1 MRVGVDRAEADGIAS
16 LTLRNEGR
24 RNALAVDLL
33 DDLDRELDDLE
44 SAAAIRVVVING
56 HGSAFSV
63 GADLAAPPERRT
75 LRGDSVTADLARL
88 RRVGRIAE
96 RLHRLPQVTVAAVNG
111 ACAGAGLSLALACD
125 LRIAT
130 EAAVLN
136 TAFLS
141 AGLSGDLGGIW
152 FATRILGQ
160 ARARELF
167 LLPGRLPAREALA
180 AGLVTRVSS
189 DESFATDVATLTARL
204 AAAAPQAVRALKG
217 NLRDADAMPLTD
229 YLDVESERMV
239 ATFHTDDARE
249 AARAFLE
256 RRAPVF
262 TGAPAEAR
270 TPRAGRDGR

>member
-1 MRVGVDRAEADGIAS
+1 MPAGVDRAKLDGIAT

-24 RNALAVDLL
+24 HNALAIDLF
-33 DDLDRELDDLE
+33 DDLDRELNELE
-44 SAAAIRVVVING
+44 STPEIRVVVITG

-63 GADLAAPPERRT
+63 GADLAAPPGRRT
-75 LRGDSVTADLARL
+75 LRGDSPAADLTRL

-96 RLHRLPQVTVAAVNG
+96 RLHRLPQATVAAVNG

-130 EAAVLN
+130 ETAVFN
-136 TAFLS
+136 TAFLR

-152 FATRILGQ
+152 FASRLLGQ

-167 LLPGRLPAREALA
+167 LLPGRLPAREAHA
-180 AGLVTRVSS
+180 AGLVTRLSAE
-189 DESFATDVATLTARL
+189 ESFAADLATLTARL
-204 AAAAPQAVRALKG
+204 AASAPRALRAMKD
-217 NLRDADAMPLTD
+217 NLHDADSMPLAE

-239 ATFHTDDARE
+239 ATFHTNDARE

-256 RRAPVF
+256 RRDPVF
-262 TGAPAEAR
+262 TGR
-270 TPRAGRDGR
+270 

>member
-1 MRVGVDRAEADGIAS
+1 MPAGVDREDGDGIAR
-16 LTLRNEGR
+16 LILRNEGR
-24 RNALAVDLL
+24 RNALAVDLF
-33 DDLDRELDDLE
+33 DDLDREL
-44 SAAAIRVVVING
+44 AALQHDPAVQVVVLTG

-63 GADLAAPPERRT
+63 GADLAAPPHRRT
-75 LRGDSVTADLARL
+75 LRGDSADADLSRL

-125 LRIAT
+125 LRIAPET
-130 EAAVLN
+130 AVFN
-136 TAFLS
+136 TAFLA

-160 ARARELF
+160 AKARELF
-167 LLPGRLPAREALA
+167 LLPERLPAREACA
-180 AGLVTRVSS
+180 AGLVSRVTPA
-189 DESFATDVATLTARL
+189 ESFPTELAALTARL
-204 AAAAPQAVRALKG
+204 AASAPRALRAMKA
-217 NLRDADAMPLTD
+217 NLRDADRMPLAD

-256 RRAPVF
+256 RREPVF
-262 TGAPAEAR
+262 TGR
-270 TPRAGRDGR
+270 

>member
-1 MRVGVDRAEADGIAS
+1 MPAGVDREDGDGVAR

-24 RNALAVDLL
+24 RNALAVDVF
-33 DDLDRELDDLE
+33 DALDRELATLQDDP
-44 SAAAIRVVVING
+44 AVRVVVLTG

-63 GADLAAPPERRT
+63 GADLAAPPHRRT
-75 LRGDSVTADLARL
+75 LRGDSASADLARL
-88 RRVGRIAE
+88 RRVGRISE

-125 LRIAT
+125 LRIAPET
-130 EAAVLN
+130 AVFN
-136 TAFLS
+136 TAFLG

-160 ARARELF
+160 ARTRELF
-167 LLPGRLPAREALA
+167 LLPARLPAHEARA
-180 AGLVTRVSS
+180 AGLLTRVTPA
-189 DESFATDVATLTARL
+189 ESFPADVAALTARL
-204 AAAAPQAVRALKG
+204 AASAPRAVRAMKA
-217 NLRDADAMPLTD
+217 NLRDAERMPLAD

-256 RRAPVF
+256 RREPVF
-262 TGAPAEAR
+262 TGR
-270 TPRAGRDGR
+270 

>member
-1 MRVGVDRAEADGIAS
+1 MPAGVDRTDSDGIAA

-33 DDLDRELDDLE
+33 EDLDRELAGLE
-44 SAAAIRVVVING
+44 ADPALRVVVVTG

-75 LRGDSVTADLARL
+75 LRGDSMSADLARL

-130 EAAVLN
+130 ERAVFN

-152 FATRILGQ
+152 FATRILGH
-160 ARARELF
+160 ARSRELY
-167 LLPGRLPAREALA
+167 LLPGRLPAREAQA
-180 AGLVTRVSS
+180 AGLVSTVST
-189 DESFATDVATLTARL
+189 DGSFAADLATLTARL
-204 AAAAPQAVRALKG
+204 VAVAPRALRAMKD
-217 NLRDADAMPLTD
+217 NLRDADGMHLAE

-239 ATFHTDDARE
+239 TTFHTDDADE

-256 RRAPVF
+256 RRKPVF
-262 TGAPAEAR
+262 TGR
-270 TPRAGRDGR
+270 

>member
-1 MRVGVDRAEADGIAS
+1 VPAGVDRADGDGIAW

-24 RNALAVDLL
+24 RNALSVDLL
-33 DDLDRELDDLE
+33 DDLDRELNGLE
-44 SAAAIRVVVING
+44 TDTGIRVVVITG

-75 LRGDSVTADLARL
+75 LRGDSVSADLARL

-96 RLHRLPQVTVAAVNG
+96 RLYRLPQVTVAAVNG

-125 LRIAT
+125 LRIAA
-130 EAAVLN
+130 EPAVFN

-141 AGLSGDLGGIW
+141 AGMSGDLGGIW
-152 FATRILGQ
+152 FATRVLGP
-160 ARARELF
+160 AKARELF
-167 LLPGRLPAREALA
+167 LLPGRLPARDAQA
-180 AGLVTRVSS
+180 AGLVTRVTTG
-189 DESFATDVATLTARL
+189 ESFAAELAALSAKLTAG
-204 AAAAPQAVRALKG
+204 APRAVRAMKD
-217 NLRDADAMPLTD
+217 NLRDADRMPLAD

-256 RRAPVF
+256 RREPVF
-262 TGAPAEAR
+262 TGR
-270 TPRAGRDGR
+270 

>member
-1 MRVGVDRAEADGIAS
+1 MPAGVDRVDGDGIAS
-16 LTLRNEGR
+16 LKLRNEGR
-24 RNALAVDLL
+24 RNAFAVDLL
-33 DDLDRELDDLE
+33 DGLDRALDDLE
-44 SAAAIRVVVING
+44 SDRGIRVVVITG

-75 LRGDSVTADLARL
+75 LRGDSVDADLARL
-88 RRVGRIAE
+88 RGVARIAE
-96 RLHRLPQVTVAAVNG
+96 RLHRLPQATVAAVNG

-125 LRIAT
+125 VRIA
-130 EAAVLN
+130 AASAVFN

-167 LLPGRLPAREALA
+167 LLPGRLPARDAHA
-180 AGLVTRVSS
+180 VGLVTRVSA
-189 DESFATDVATLTARL
+189 DESFAADLATLTAQL
-204 AAAAPQAVRALKG
+204 AASAPQAVRAMKD
-217 NLRDADAMPLTD
+217 NLRDADGMPLAD

-256 RRAPVF
+256 RRKPVF
-262 TGAPAEAR
+262 TGR
-270 TPRAGRDGR
+270 